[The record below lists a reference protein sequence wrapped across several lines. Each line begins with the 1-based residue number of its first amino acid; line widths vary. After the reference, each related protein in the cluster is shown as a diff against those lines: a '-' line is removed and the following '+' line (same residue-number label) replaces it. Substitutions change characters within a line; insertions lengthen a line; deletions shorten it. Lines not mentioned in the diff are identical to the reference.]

1 MTKIVVSYLLQFPNL
16 ISREI
21 WVECQ
26 KLKIWAFLALLNVE
40 FPPKLK
46 FRTYKMIKIAVSYL
60 LRFQVMHSQNCKLAC
75 PGLYYWSR
83 KKRYTYLI
91 LTSLESHSACRS
103 KAISIEA
110 ISWKKNV
117 VHLSG
122 KYWLYASIVR
132 VNILEDNQ
140 TVNTVAFLHIVLLH
154 WLLLVLHR
162 ATRNKKKKTQWAW
175 SSSFEDVRILASWL
189 EVFPSSRYRTW

>member
-1 MTKIVVSYLLQFPNL
+1 MWHFLQK
-16 ISREI
+16 S
-21 WVECQ
+21 
-26 KLKIWAFLALLNVE
+26 
-40 FPPKLK
+40 K
-46 FRTYKMIKIAVSYL
+46 FRTFKMIKIAALYL
-60 LRFQVMHSQNCKLAC
+60 LRLPDWIQCRFLILPSQNCKSAC
-75 PGLYYWSR
+75 SGLYYRSR

-154 WLLLVLHR
+154 WLLLVLHG
-162 ATRNKKKKTQWAW
+162 TSTNQKKKNQ
-175 SSSFEDVRILASWL
+175 FHGILFHFCSM
-189 EVFPSSRYRTW
+189 